1 MRKKRTERIRR
12 QENHLAQIL
21 NEPDEWSSQR
31 VKESSEH
38 FGLCLYTQRLRFC
51 FWPKLGRNCADE
63 TRISRKVMMGLVELE
78 INKVVVPIDSVRCR
92 SCEQNRFSSR
102 LRFFFLAAA
111 KLSRPAFKTRRSPW
125 LNGSRPSRPAI
136 ITSGGVILNR
146 TLSFGDTCGDR
157 T

>member
-78 INKVVVPIDSVRCR
+78 INQVVVAIDFVTQPGNGRELVIELQNLIQLAKACSVNFQFEHRP
-92 SCEQNRFSSR
+92 SNYEHHTVMQKETR
-102 LRFFFLAAA
+102 LRG
-111 KLSRPAFKTRRSPW
+111 SP
-125 LNGSRPSRPAI
+125 S
-136 ITSGGVILNR
+136 
-146 TLSFGDTCGDR
+146 
-157 T
+157 